1 MSWDPFF
8 ICNIDVSQNIRQKYP
23 EKYWI
28 TLINSNEPT
37 EKQKQK
43 ETT

>member
-1 MSWDPFF
+1 MNWGPFF
-8 ICNIDVSQNIRQKYP
+8 ICSIDVSQNIREKYP
-23 EKYWI
+23 ERYWI

-37 EKQKQK
+37 GKQKQK